1 MCCAPSLGLGV
12 TAVNG
17 DGVCR
22 APSLAL
28 GRVIRRRRGLDPVVK
43 DENGWLVQNQRFWT
57 SHFVQN
63 RDRSSSEVKSF
74 LSLSVSRCVW
84 CPVVSMSNLM
94 EKEHRSTA
102 KAMTKEFVCMV
113 AEPGSATKCQFLVIF

>member
-1 MCCAPSLGLGV
+1 MCCAPSLALGV

-28 GRVIRRRRGLDPVVK
+28 GRVIRRRRGLDP
-43 DENGWLVQNQRFWT
+43 GLSPF
-57 SHFVQN
+57 
-63 RDRSSSEVKSF
+63 F
-74 LSLSVSRCVW
+74 LFLCPVACGVCILHPHAIAILGLGAQTEGTYHKGPTVGS
-84 CPVVSMSNLM
+84 PVVSMSNLM

-102 KAMTKEFVCMV
+102 KAMTKEFVYMV
-113 AEPGSATKCQFLVIF
+113 AEPGSATKY